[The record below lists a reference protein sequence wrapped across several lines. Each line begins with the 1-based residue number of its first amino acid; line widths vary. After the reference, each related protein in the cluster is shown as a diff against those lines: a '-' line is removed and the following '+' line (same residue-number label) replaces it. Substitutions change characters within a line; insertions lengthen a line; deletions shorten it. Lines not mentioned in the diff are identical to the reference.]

1 MIQWLWD
8 ILESDFK
15 RDERA
20 AFLKFVTSCS
30 CPPLLGFAHLQ
41 VEGRKDD
48 KENVLKNV
56 YLILCYDFILEN
68 SFLFYEASVF
78 DQMCRS
84 RGR

>member
-41 VEGRKDD
+41 VESRKAD
-48 KENVLKNV
+48 KENVLEKP
-56 YLILCYDFILEN
+56 
-68 SFLFYEASVF
+68 
-78 DQMCRS
+78 
-84 RGR
+84 

>member
-1 MIQWLWD
+1 MFFILGNKIPKKLFLKKIFSGFHGKHKVIQWLWD

-41 VEGRKDD
+41 VESRKDD
-48 KENVLKNV
+48 EENVLQCVEK
-56 YLILCYDFILEN
+56 
-68 SFLFYEASVF
+68 
-78 DQMCRS
+78 R
-84 RGR
+84 

>member
-41 VEGRKDD
+41 VEGRKDV
-48 KENVLKNV
+48 KENVLEKR
-56 YLILCYDFILEN
+56 L
-68 SFLFYEASVF
+68 YEKL
-78 DQMCRS
+78 
-84 RGR
+84 